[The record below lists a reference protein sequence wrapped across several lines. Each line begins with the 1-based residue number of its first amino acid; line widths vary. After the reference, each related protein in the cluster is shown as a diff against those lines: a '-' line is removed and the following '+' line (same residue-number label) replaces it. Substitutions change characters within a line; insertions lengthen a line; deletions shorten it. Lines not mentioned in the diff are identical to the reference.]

1 MGQSRMDNPKKLATL
16 EQRTQDEDRK
26 KTTTHY
32 IMDTTM
38 RKQIQITY

>member
-26 KTTTHY
+26 KNPQHIISWTPLCASKH
-32 IMDTTM
+32 
-38 RKQIQITY
+38 K